1 MPFVA
6 WAESAD
12 FTHDA
17 KYPRRAEDGTFCV
30 RLHHVGTAAIDA
42 ISRRTIALRRKAQEY
57 GGKYDGWESPVV
69 KG

>member
-17 KYPRRAEDGTFCV
+17 KYSRRTEDGTFCV